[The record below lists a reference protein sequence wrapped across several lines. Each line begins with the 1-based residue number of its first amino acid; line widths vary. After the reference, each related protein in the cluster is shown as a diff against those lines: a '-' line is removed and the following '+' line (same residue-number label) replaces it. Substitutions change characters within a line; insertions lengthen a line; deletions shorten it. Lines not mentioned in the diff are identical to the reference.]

1 MGFFSTLLESGISM
15 ASNAIEKKTAG
26 NLAESNP
33 KEMSYAIGL
42 YYYLYLNPYDNEIN
56 QDNSKFDL
64 EIARDALYDTDEDL
78 KHCSIEQILN
88 FVAYATIKFE
98 LPEQTSLDSKELPRI
113 IKQMRDYIIEHGGR
127 ELCVNVYIFMLKM
140 HFSNLIVSSDERNA
154 RLYLYKKSLNLTS
167 KEHLKIAEEI
177 QLQFCWEADQTKINI
192 NRINRSAL
200 SYLKQTLPEYRN
212 VPKDISQNTPENY
225 LDYKNENINNF
236 DDLYSIVKKENDLKS
251 LDMEIKILTFLF
263 GRRKQISENEKEV
276 IKSMTKAENYDIDV
290 MEEIHK
296 VHHKISHLKNSE
308 DFFVN
313 NGFDKIDN
321 ETKLILFI
329 FSFTS
334 IFGILEK
341 NSDEFNAANICPQY
355 IYNLYLIQK
364 YLGITYKD
372 KMKCFK
378 ILSERK
384 GETLSQDDFINIYD
398 SLVSDKTIS
407 AITRTYPEVLDGY
420 PLNFKI
426 DLEEAF
432 KNAKKQLGN
441 KSNLVYLAYKS
452 SEKLAQSVK
461 NYAKNAT
468 TDEKPILIFDNSI
481 SENCKCG
488 FLLTDKHIYA
498 KNSFS
503 FGSIYL
509 NVSELNEITQK
520 PRSLL
525 FNTKEIETEQIGKA
539 GTKILSEFVNY
550 CVKNL
555 KLMKNINIPTFEEI
569 FN

>member
-1 MGFFSTLLESGISM
+1 
-15 ASNAIEKKTAG
+15 
-26 NLAESNP
+26 
-33 KEMSYAIGL
+33 
-42 YYYLYLNPYDNEIN
+42 
-56 QDNSKFDL
+56 
-64 EIARDALYDTDEDL
+64 
-78 KHCSIEQILN
+78 
-88 FVAYATIKFE
+88 
-98 LPEQTSLDSKELPRI
+98 
-113 IKQMRDYIIEHGGR
+113 
-127 ELCVNVYIFMLKM
+127 
-140 HFSNLIVSSDERNA
+140 
-154 RLYLYKKSLNLTS
+154 
-167 KEHLKIAEEI
+167 
-177 QLQFCWEADQTKINI
+177 
-192 NRINRSAL
+192 
-200 SYLKQTLPEYRN
+200 
-212 VPKDISQNTPENY
+212 
-225 LDYKNENINNF
+225 
-236 DDLYSIVKKENDLKS
+236 
-251 LDMEIKILTFLF
+251 MEIKILAFLF

-341 NSDEFNAANICPQY
+341 NSDEFSAENICPQY

-384 GETLSQDDFINIYD
+384 DETLSQDDFINIYD

-432 KNAKKQLGN
+432 RNAKRQLGN

-525 FNTKEIETEQIGKA
+525 FNTKEIETEQIGKT